1 MSGHSKWSTIKRAKG
16 ANDAKRGQ
24 LFTKLTRDIAIAVRQ
39 GGGGDPDM
47 NYRLRLAVDKAKG
60 SNMPLDT
67 IERAISRAAG
77 GGDAADDLQSALYEG
92 YGPGG
97 IAIILEALTSNRN
110 RTASEV
116 RATFAK
122 SGGSLGET
130 GCVGWNF
137 ESKGVICLNVEEAMA
152 EEIAMA
158 AIEAEAED
166 VIVEGGY
173 VEIYTQ
179 PENLESVRKSLESQ
193 EISTDSVEIS
203 MKPKNTVDLSAKEAE
218 QTLRLL
224 DNLEDLLDVQKV
236 YSNANFPDEVLEKY
250 QNEG

>member
-24 LFTKLTRDIAIAVRQ
+24 LFTKLSRDIAIAVRQ

-60 SNMPLDT
+60 SNMPMDT

-77 GGDAADDLQSALYEG
+77 GGDASDDLQSSLYEG

-110 RTASEV
+110 RTASEI

-137 ESKGVICLNVEEAMA
+137 ESKGVICLNVDEAVA

-179 PENLESVRKSLESQ
+179 PENLEAVRKSLESQ
-193 EISTDSVEIS
+193 DVATDSVEIS
-203 MKPKNTVDLSAKEAE
+203 MKPKNTVDLGAKEAE

-224 DNLEDLLDVQKV
+224 DNLEDLLDVQRV